1 MDKITI
7 NPSLHMMIE
16 NDIAKYINTSFEQKN
31 DFLIS
36 LFDLIDLV
44 GLLLH

>member
-1 MDKITI
+1 MKI
-7 NPSLHMMIE
+7 H
-16 NDIAKYINTSFEQKN
+16 DIAKYINTYFEQKN
-31 DFLIS
+31 DFFLSS